1 MLEPLLIEFELK
13 DPLLDD
19 PLDPDDPDRPEL
31 VEPEPGL
38 VVVPPPRLRL
48 MLREEPLSSDEYS
61 SEFLRFDVFCC
72 WAPEVLV
79 PLVPLVPEFER
90 LDPDCEGLL
99 ETDPAYLLGP
109 ESFLL
114 LIHEYLLVFWVVWP
128 TPIFSRSACH
138 ESRTTMVVAP
148 D

>member
-1 MLEPLLIEFELK
+1 MRRRLDLLGAEYSDANSSMLEPLPIELELK
-13 DPLLDD
+13 EALPDE

-48 MLREEPLSSDEYS
+48 KLREEPLSSDEYS
-61 SEFLRFDVFCC
+61 SVFLRFDVFCC
-72 WAPEVLV
+72 WTFELLV
-79 PLVPLVPEFER
+79 ALVPLVPELER
-90 LDPDCEGLL
+90 LDPGCEGLL

-114 LIHEYLLVFWVVWP
+114 LMHEYLLAFWVV
-128 TPIFSRSACH
+128 
-138 ESRTTMVVAP
+138 
-148 D
+148 